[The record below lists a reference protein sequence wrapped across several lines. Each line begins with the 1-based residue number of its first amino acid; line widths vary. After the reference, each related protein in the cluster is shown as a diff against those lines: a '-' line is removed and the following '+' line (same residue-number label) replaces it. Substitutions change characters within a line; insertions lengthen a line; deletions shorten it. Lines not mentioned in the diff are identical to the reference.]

1 MVDALFPT
9 ELHFLKPK
17 SARKLSQFC
26 CQFFI
31 TVLNVFFPHLK
42 TKNSD
47 GYFIYF
53 NARLLCK
60 PASVADK
67 T

>member
-1 MVDALFPT
+1 MVGTLFPT
-9 ELHFLKPK
+9 GLHFLKPK

-26 CQFFI
+26 CLLFI

>member
-1 MVDALFPT
+1 MVGTFFPT
-9 ELHFLKPK
+9 RLHFIKP

-26 CQFFI
+26 CLLFI